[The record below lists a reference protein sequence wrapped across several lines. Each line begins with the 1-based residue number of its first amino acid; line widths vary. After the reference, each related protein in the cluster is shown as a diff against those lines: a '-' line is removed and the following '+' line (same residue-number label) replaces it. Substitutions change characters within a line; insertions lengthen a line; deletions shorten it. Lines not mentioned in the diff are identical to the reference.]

1 MFVGQHLKLNVARVL
16 DILLHVEVTVSEGSG
31 GLGLSR
37 FEKSRQ
43 FFFVAHNAHAAS
55 AAPGRRLH
63 DDRKAYLP
71 RPFDRFAVGGN
82 DPIRPRQNRHA
93 RLLHSRAGLLL
104 LSHEPR
110 DFRSRPDELDA
121 AGLAH
126 FGKVRILRQQTVAG
140 MHRLDIRNFCSA
152 DDSRNVQIAL
162 RQLWRPNANRLIG
175 KAHGQGIPVRLAVDC
190 DRADP
195 ELLARANDAQGDLS
209 AISHQN
215 LLKHV
220 RVRVSPGDS
229 PFHAGHS
236 PAACP
241 LLLRQTQKGA
251 QARAPMSNQF
261 TSLALLQTAPAHTQS
276 AARSQPV
283 S

>member
-1 MFVGQHLKLNVARVL
+1 MGRARGESQRWRSNSEAFWISSQMLKRPNTTKTRAPSRICW
-16 DILLHVEVTVSEGSG
+16 ILHTLAGLCRSESFPG
-31 GLGLSR
+31 GKSQ
-37 FEKSRQ
+37 KISRQ
-43 FFFVAHNAHAAS
+43 TF
-55 AAPGRRLH
+55 
-63 DDRKAYLP
+63 
-71 RPFDRFAVGGN
+71 
-82 DPIRPRQNRHA
+82 QQ
-93 RLLHSRAGLLL
+93 
-104 LSHEPR
+104 EC
-110 DFRSRPDELDA
+110 
-121 AGLAH
+121 
-126 FGKVRILRQQTVAG
+126 RQQLG
-140 MHRLDIRNFCSA
+140 E
-152 DDSRNVQIAL
+152 QIAL

-261 TSLALLQTAPAHTQS
+261 TSLALLQTTPAHTQS